1 MVPYLVLCLLL
12 CFHIAPLI
20 NAVNIFFSYLCTTI
34 IFYMLLDQ
42 LFANSG
48 SESMLNLQKMYPQTL
63 IKLYLAL
70 FYFLFLLY
78 KVISIC
84 KPATEMSKCI
94 LTQICFIFCLLI
106 YLFIYFS
113 KHVIKLDVSQHNSIC
128 KN

>member
-84 KPATEMSKCI
+84 KPATVMSKCI